1 MEKLA
6 IVQSANSGNEKL
18 DGRKLGCL
26 DTTEQFK
33 YQVC

>member
-6 IVQSANSGNEKL
+6 FVQSANSGNE
-18 DGRKLGCL
+18 KLGCL

-33 YQVC
+33 YQVDESVKW